1 MFSENNEKGRVK
13 SSFYFYKFLLGIIP
27 YFYGFVNSK
36 DEKDAHIEMLT
47 LITEEL
53 NDYNRP
59 LDDGTRPERY
69 FDVSLVDEKFDAVVR
84 CWDGDDYDYVTGYK
98 IVPITI

>member
-1 MFSENNEKGRVK
+1 MDAYQIILTCWNYGDP
-13 SSFYFYKFLLGIIP
+13 IP
-27 YFYGFVNSK
+27 YTATNNTIFT
-36 DEKDAHIEMLT
+36 DEKDARIEMLT

-53 NDYNRP
+53 NELNRP

-69 FDVSLVDEKFDAVVR
+69 FDISLVDEKFDAVIR
-84 CWDGDDYDYVTGYK
+84 CWDGDSYDYVTGYK

>member
-1 MFSENNEKGRVK
+1 MGG
-13 SSFYFYKFLLGIIP
+13 L
-27 YFYGFVNSK
+27 K
-36 DEKDAHIEMLT
+36 DEKDARIEMLT

-53 NDYNRP
+53 NELNRP

-69 FDVSLVDEKFDAVVR
+69 FDISLADEKFDAVIR
-84 CWDGDDYDYVTGYK
+84 CWDGDNYDYVTGYK